1 MRGYHCYAA
10 ILTLFLAVVQ
20 GQKCDPNGLCDKLPQ
35 CTKWKEDGTC
45 ERNKS
50 YMQEQCPVSCKEDD
64 CKDLHVRCSAWAKIK
79 DECVDNPD
87 MRKYCSKSCNS
98 CGEASGNATSAEEDE
113 EEDAVAIMP
122 CVDENENCR
131 FWADKGECIANPS
144 WMNQNCARSCGS
156 CKKNQQRKTKE
167 YTVTTAEKNFDT
179 SGMGLSADVIL
190 EESASFGEKQKADG
204 GERQQTLERVK
215 ATIDYMSSE
224 EVENLSPAI
233 KESCINR
240 HELCA
245 FWAILGE
252 CENNEAYMI
261 IQCAPSCHSCN
272 LIDINERCPIS
283 EDAVPG
289 LEPGTLNKMF
299 ERIVATAPGNRTLT
313 DEEREELKQN
323 EMTEY
328 TVTVISR
335 PSEEP
340 ATEISAKNDKLPPW
354 VVVFEN
360 FVADEECD
368 EIIKLGYKHEYKR
381 SADVGKLK
389 FDGTHESVENNR
401 RTSENSWCSEHLGC
415 RNETVPT
422 RLHNRMSKI
431 LDIPSENGE
440 DLQIL
445 KYEKGQFYRTHHD
458 FIEHQVDRQC
468 GPRILTFFLY
478 LSDVEDGG
486 GTNFPDLG
494 ITVNPKKGRALLWPS
509 VYDSNPKKDDPRMRH
524 QALPVKEGTKFAAN
538 SWIHLYDYKTAQEK
552 GCH

>member
-1 MRGYHCYAA
+1 MKA
-10 ILTLFLAVVQ
+10 
-20 GQKCDPNGLCDKLPQ
+20 
-35 CTKWKEDGTC
+35 
-45 ERNKS
+45 
-50 YMQEQCPVSCKEDD
+50 
-64 CKDLHVRCSAWAKIK
+64 
-79 DECVDNPD
+79 
-87 MRKYCSKSCNS
+87 
-98 CGEASGNATSAEEDE
+98 
-113 EEDAVAIMP
+113 
-122 CVDENENCR
+122 
-131 FWADKGECIANPS
+131 
-144 WMNQNCARSCGS
+144 NCARSCTA
-156 CKKNQQRKTKE
+156 CEKDTQRKTKE
-167 YTVTTAEKNFDT
+167 EEKNVDT
-179 SGMGLSADVIL
+179 IALGAPDDVIL
-190 EESASFGEKQKADG
+190 EESASFGEKQIADG
-204 GERQQTLERVK
+204 GERQQTIDRVK

-224 EVENLSPAI
+224 EVANLSPAI

-245 FWAILGE
+245 FWAILGLE
-252 CENNEAYMI
+252 SLCDT
-261 IQCAPSCHSCN
+261 CS
-272 LIDINERCPIS
+272 INARCPVND
-283 EDAVPG
+283 DAVAG

-299 ERIVATAPGNRTLT
+299 ERIVSTAPGNRTLT
-313 DEEREELKQN
+313 DEEREDLKQN

-328 TVTVISR
+328 TVNVISR
-335 PSEEP
+335 PSDKV

-354 VVVFEN
+354 VVVFED
-360 FVADEECD
+360 FVSNEECD
-368 EIIKLGYKHEYKR
+368 AMIALGYEHEYKR

-401 RTSENSWCSEHLGC
+401 RTSENAWCSEHLGC

-422 RLHNRMSKI
+422 RLHNRMSQV
-431 LDIPSENGE
+431 LDIPPENGE

-458 FIEHQVDRQC
+458 FIEHQKDRQC

-538 SWIHLYDYKTAQEK
+538 SWIHLYDYQTAQKK